1 METLWKES
9 SREKLSK
16 RLDRLT
22 PAATPRWGKMNA
34 PQMLAHLSEAM
45 KMATG
50 ELEVTLR
57 KTPFRHPGIKHLII
71 YGPPFP
77 KGVPTSPEL
86 LTREATDWNGETAE
100 LRRLI
105 DSFAAQPQSKTLPPH
120 PAFGKM
126 SRRLWGALTY
136 KHIDHHFRQF
146 GI

>member
-1 METLWKES
+1 METLWKDS

-22 PAATPRWGKMNA
+22 PDTPAQWGKMNA

-50 ELEVTLR
+50 ELQVSLR
-57 KTPFRHPGIKHLII
+57 KSPLRHPGFKHLII

-105 DSFAAQPQSKTLPPH
+105 DSFAAQPQSKTIPAH
-120 PAFGKM
+120 PVFGKM

>member
-1 METLWKES
+1 MESLWKES
-9 SREKLSK
+9 SRQKLSK

-22 PAATPRWGKMNA
+22 PDTPAQWGKMNA
-34 PQMLAHLSEAM
+34 SQMLAHLSDAM
-45 KMATG
+45 KMAIG
-50 ELEVTLR
+50 DLPVTMR
-57 KTPFRHPGIKHLII
+57 KTPLRHPGIKHLII

-77 KGVPTSPEL
+77 KGAPTAPEL
-86 LTREATDWNGETAE
+86 LTRETTDWNGETAE

-105 DSFAAQPQSKTLPPH
+105 DSFAAQPATKTLPLH

-126 SRRLWGALTY
+126 NRRLWGALTY